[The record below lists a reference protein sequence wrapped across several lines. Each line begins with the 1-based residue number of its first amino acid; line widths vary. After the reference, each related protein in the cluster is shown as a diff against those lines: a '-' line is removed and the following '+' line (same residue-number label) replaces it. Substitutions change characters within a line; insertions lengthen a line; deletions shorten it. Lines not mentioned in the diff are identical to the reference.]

1 MPATAGKQ
9 TLVAQS
15 IAIHYINYAVPI
27 PFPLCEFIH
36 NVT

>member
-1 MPATAGKQ
+1 MLATTGKQ

-15 IAIHYINYAVPI
+15 VAIHYTNCAVPI

-36 NVT
+36 SVT